1 MGKKVS
7 IIVLNWNGRAYLKGC
22 IESIKQNT
30 DYAQYEVIVV
40 DNGSSDG
47 SAEEIKKMQ
56 KSGLVHKA
64 LFNNENK
71 GFAFANNQG
80 FAAASGGYFFM
91 LNNDTT
97 VTKGWLSNAVK
108 AIEKD
113 ELIAAVGSR
122 LIDLPDWGNAKF
134 AEKDRD
140 VLTTCGAAMLMRKS
154 VIDKIGALDAEEFS
168 PIYGEETDWCYRA
181 RNAGYRIVETDSSR
195 IKHLGSRDTKRQT
208 GREWQYVL
216 LNTHRLKA
224 MLFNLSA
231 LEFLR
236 HAPGLCLIFLRSIP
250 EGRLHLL
257 LKSYWNNFKI
267 MGRIMQKRM
276 ERRTVAKKI
285 WGEMK

>member
-22 IESIKQNT
+22 VESIEKNT
-30 DYAQYEVIVV
+30 DYRPYEVIVV

-47 SAEEIKKMQ
+47 SVEEIKKMQ

-64 LFNNENK
+64 IFNNENR

-97 VTKGWLSNAVK
+97 ATKGWLSNAVK
-108 AIEKD
+108 AVEKD
-113 ELIAAVGSR
+113 ERIAAVGSR
-122 LIDLPDWGNAKF
+122 LVDLPDWGSAKF
-134 AEKDRD
+134 SENDRD
-140 VLTTCGAAMLMRKS
+140 VLTTCGAAMLLRRS
-154 VIDKIGALDAEEFS
+154 AVEKIGALDAEEFS

-181 RNAGYRIVETDSSR
+181 GNAGYRIVETDSSR

-208 GREWQYVL
+208 GKDWQFEL

-236 HAPGLCLIFLRSIP
+236 HVPGLCLIFLRSIP

-257 LKSYWNNFKI
+257 LKSYWNNAKI
-267 MGRIMQKRM
+267 IGRIMQKRM
-276 ERRTVAKKI
+276 ERGIVAKKI
-285 WGEMK
+285 RGEK